1 MLLVCAATA
10 RELLSALP
18 EQALGPV
25 PGAVCGPA
33 AQTGLPEQELLPLR
47 LGFPAL
53 ACITGVG
60 PVNAALG
67 IGLALAGARQA
78 GHAVSLVLNVGVAG
92 SMDLQRAPLCSLW
105 RVEEEIWPEY
115 GLHDGTAVDGPSFG
129 FPQWEGPHGPVFD
142 RRPWPLPRS
151 CPPACTGC
159 APCLRPRP

>member
-25 PGAVCGPA
+25 PGTACGPA
-33 AQTGLPEQELLPLR
+33 ARTGLPEQVPLPLH

-67 IGLALAGARQA
+67 MGLALAGARQA
-78 GHAVSLVLNVGVAG
+78 
-92 SMDLQRAPLCSLW
+92 
-105 RVEEEIWPEY
+105 
-115 GLHDGTAVDGPSFG
+115 
-129 FPQWEGPHGPVFD
+129 
-142 RRPWPLPRS
+142 
-151 CPPACTGC
+151 
-159 APCLRPRP
+159 